1 MTTNSKE
8 HHPLHFIFLISWF
21 LKNLTPLEHKLHVS
35 TGLYCLTS
43 LSLRT
48 VFDSW
53 REKKFFY
60 FIFLGIH
67 LLKIEKGCARADQK
81 NWISRYKSVLAFTVF
96 LYCFFLFNDFFSYL
110 YFLSS
115 ISFDFIFSLPS
126 KVECR
131 NFLRGGH

>member
-96 LYCFFLFNDFFSYL
+96 LYCFFYSMI
-110 YFLSS
+110 SS
-115 ISFDFIFSLPS
+115 LIFISFLLLVLISFSLFLLRWN
-126 KVECR
+126 VEIS
-131 NFLRGGH
+131 